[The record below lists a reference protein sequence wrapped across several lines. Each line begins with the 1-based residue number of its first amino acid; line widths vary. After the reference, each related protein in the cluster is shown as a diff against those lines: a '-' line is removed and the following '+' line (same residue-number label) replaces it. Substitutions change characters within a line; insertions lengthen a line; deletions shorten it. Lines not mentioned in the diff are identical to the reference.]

1 MKQFLISVVLNAV
14 ALLLVD
20 QIFESFY
27 IAGIGTALLAS
38 VLLAVLNVILKPIL
52 IILTLPVTI
61 LTLGLF
67 LLVINAITLMAA
79 QAIIGDAF
87 VIDGFLMGLIASIL
101 ISIITL
107 VLGGL
112 IKD

>member
-67 LLVINAITLMAA
+67 LLVINAITLMTA

-87 VIDGFLMGLIASIL
+87 VIDGFFMGLIASIL

>member
-1 MKQFLISVVLNAV
+1 MKRFLISVVLNAV

-67 LLVINAITLMAA
+67 LLVINAITLMTA

>member
-1 MKQFLISVVLNAV
+1 MKRFITSVVLNTI

-27 IAGIGTALLAS
+27 IAGIGTAILASILLAI
-38 VLLAVLNVILKPIL
+38 LNVILKPIL
-52 IILTLPVTI
+52 IILTLPVTV

-67 LLVINAITLMAA
+67 LIVINAITLMTA
-79 QAIIGDAF
+79 QALIGESF
-87 VIDGFLMGLIASIL
+87 VIDGFGMGLIASII
-101 ISIITL
+101 ISIVTL

-112 IKD
+112 IRD

>member
-1 MKQFLISVVLNAV
+1 MKRFILSLVLNTV
-14 ALLLVD
+14 ALLIVD

-27 IAGIGTALLAS
+27 IAGIGTAILAS
-38 VLLAVLNVILKPIL
+38 LILAILNVILKPIL
-52 IILTLPVTI
+52 IILTLPITV

-67 LLVINAITLMAA
+67 LLVINAITLMTA
-79 QAIIGDAF
+79 QALMGDAF
-87 VIDGFLMGLIASIL
+87 VIDGFVMGFIASIL

-112 IKD
+112 VKD